1 MARNPFAKIVGDF
14 GGDMDKA
21 LQAEIATG
29 ERAVTSAVRA
39 ATLGAQADM
48 RGQVRSA
55 GLGSRLP
62 KTIRTKFYPSS
73 GASLGA
79 AGLVFTKAERILL
92 AFTYGATIRSA
103 DGFFLAIPTPSAP
116 KRGIG
121 GKRINPSNFPEYR
134 LGQLRFVFRRGR
146 PSLLVVDN
154 ARIGKTGRIS
164 QNVRRRGG
172 AVVATRVTGRTTVP
186 MFILVPQVT
195 IKPRLD
201 VARIA
206 AKWHADVPRLITQ
219 YWRDVRGR
227 A

>member
-1 MARNPFAKIVGDF
+1 MARTPFAQIIGDL
-14 GGDMDKA
+14 DKD
-21 LQAEIATG
+21 LQAEIAAG

-55 GLGSRLP
+55 GLGARLP

-73 GASLGA
+73 GNSLGA
-79 AGLVFTKAERILL
+79 AGLVFTKAPQILNAFER
-92 AFTYGATIRSA
+92 GVTIRSA

-134 LGQLRFVFRRGR
+134 LGQLRFVYRRGKA
-146 PSLLVVDN
+146 SLLVVDN

-172 AVVATRVTGRTTVP
+172 AVVATRVSGRTTVP
-186 MFILVPQVT
+186 MFILVPQV
-195 IKPRLD
+195 KLRKRLD
-201 VARIA
+201 AGSIGAR
-206 AKWHADVPRLITQ
+206 WHGAMPRLITQ
-219 YWRDVRGR
+219 YWRD
-227 A
+227 